1 MAAYSSE
8 RGAAIAIIIVV
19 TIILYLSFLQR
30 NKLLFPVNLGI
41 YIHIPVYSSIKGLSV
56 KDDRLFKK
64 RGRV

>member
-30 NKLLFPVNLGI
+30 NKLIPNIPCESIIKYSFRLIWEFI
-41 YIHIPVYSSIKGLSV
+41 YIFLYIVP
-56 KDDRLFKK
+56 
-64 RGRV
+64 